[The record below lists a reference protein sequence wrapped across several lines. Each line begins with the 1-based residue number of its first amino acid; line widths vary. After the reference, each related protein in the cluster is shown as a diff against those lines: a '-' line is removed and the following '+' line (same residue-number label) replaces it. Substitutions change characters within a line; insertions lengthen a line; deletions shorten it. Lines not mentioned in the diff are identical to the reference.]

1 MKSTIKMSRRGW
13 LIGLITMVMPLIGP
27 APGPAAA
34 VRRPNV
40 ILILAD
46 DLGYGDLG
54 CYGCRDIRTPSIDRL
69 AAQGVRFTTFYANG
83 PECTPTRAAL
93 LTGRY
98 PQREGGLECA
108 IGNGNVGRYDDA
120 IRLQQSHDLGL
131 PADETTL
138 PRLLKDAGYATG
150 ICGKWH
156 LGYED
161 RFAPNRHGFD
171 HAFYCLGGDM
181 DYFHHVERPA
191 PAPTVLR
198 LDGKSIQRRGYFTDL
213 VAADA
218 VQFIE
223 ANRDRPFFLY
233 VAFTA
238 PHAPFQGPNDSRPEP
253 LPADSPLWN
262 QGKAPPAVYTAMVE
276 RLDDAVGTIL
286 GQLVKR
292 NLDAGTLVI
301 FASDN
306 GGTASA
312 RPTPF
317 SGIKGSTLEGGIRVP
332 CIVRWPGVLPP
343 KTVTDQPAITLDLTA
358 SMARIAGAAPPA
370 GRPFDGIDVLELL
383 EQQQP
388 VRERTLFWRARRGD
402 RTWWAV
408 RQGSLKYVARR
419 DGDRTVESL
428 FDLHADPG
436 EKNDLLAR
444 RGDDAARLKR
454 RLTGWETL
462 VRPNR

>member
-1 MKSTIKMSRRGW
+1 
-13 LIGLITMVMPLIGP
+13 MVMPLFG
-27 APGPAAA
+27 AARGPAAP

-69 AAQGVRFTTFYANG
+69 AAQGVRFTTFYSNG
-83 PECTPTRAAL
+83 TECTPTRAAL

-98 PQREGGLECA
+98 PQRIGGLECA

-120 IRLQQSHDLGL
+120 IRLRKDHDLGL
-131 PADETTL
+131 PVDEVTL
-138 PRLLKDAGYATG
+138 PRLLKDAGYVTG

-161 RFAPNRHGFD
+161 RFAPDRHGFD
-171 HAFYCLGGDM
+171 HAFICLGGGM
-181 DYFHHVERPA
+181 DYFHHVEGPA

-198 LDGKSIQRRGYFTDL
+198 LDGRPIRRRGYFTDL

-218 VQFIE
+218 VEFIE
-223 ANRDRPFFLY
+223 ANRGRPFFLY

-253 LPADSPLWN
+253 LAADSPLWD

-286 GQLVKR
+286 GHLAKR
-292 NLDAGTLVI
+292 DLDSGTLVI
-301 FASDN
+301 FTSDN
-306 GGTASA
+306 GGTDSA

-332 CIVRWPGVLPP
+332 CIARWPGVLPAN
-343 KTVTDQPAITLDLTA
+343 TVTDQVAITMDLTA
-358 SMARIAGAAPPA
+358 SMARVAGAEPPA
-370 GRPFDGIDVLELL
+370 GQPFDGIDILELL
-383 EQQQP
+383 EQRRP
-388 VRERTLFWRARRGD
+388 LRERTLYWRARRGD
-402 RTWWAV
+402 RTWWAM

-419 DGDRTVESL
+419 DGDRTDESL
-428 FDLHADPG
+428 FDLRADPG
-436 EKNDLLAR
+436 EKHDLCSR

-454 RLTGWETL
+454 RLAGWETL
-462 VRPNR
+462 FRPGR